1 MAALLLMVR
10 STGHQ
15 RLIAAFSFSPAPS
28 ANAAGARLTRYVG
41 ARRRDRADFLLREKV
56 RAPHILIAGGTG
68 LAQIGQ
74 LSTGISIMTFQPRIP
89 NSANSPCI
97 ARS

>member
-28 ANAAGARLTRYVG
+28 ANAAGAP
-41 ARRRDRADFLLREKV
+41 D
-56 RAPHILIAGGTG
+56 
-68 LAQIGQ
+68 QIGQ

-89 NSANSPCI
+89 IVRIRPVSQGVERFLRRRPRSADEAVSSTISDEAKP
-97 ARS
+97 